1 MTKGQARSQEF
12 TWAAQKLR
20 GCTFSLKKVD
30 DFFNRR
36 PQNSP
41 VHIFAIFEA
50 HMTLREKTVLLY

>member
-1 MTKGQARSQEF
+1 MGGTEAARVHF
-12 TWAAQKLR
+12 
-20 GCTFSLKKVD
+20 FSKKVD